1 MVNNFSRLFLYHYR
15 LFLLTVQKCGRLG
28 RSTKTYFTAFEG
40 NYYAKDKIE
49 FVEIFKTRS
58 GDKKERFLKLLLK
71 NGYLILKINDC
82 SF

>member
-1 MVNNFSRLFLYHYR
+1 MKNIL
-15 LFLLTVQKCGRLG
+15 LLTDNKILLNRFKALIQEKNLENN
-28 RSTKTYFTAFEG
+28 SSFNFDYAFSFNNE
-40 NYYAKDKIE
+40 E